1 MSHPAMTVKTGA
13 STQKQK
19 LMTETRFPF
28 SLTTWDSAEN
38 VQILVFWSTP
48 PNPKPHFS
56 PHGQSPKAS
65 KHKKSYRPVYI
76 YTDVFTMH

>member
-1 MSHPAMTVKTGA
+1 MSHPARTVKTGV

-38 VQILVFWSTP
+38 VQILVFLV
-48 PNPKPHFS
+48 NPSEP
-56 PHGQSPKAS
+56 
-65 KHKKSYRPVYI
+65 
-76 YTDVFTMH
+76 